1 MRNDI
6 FVHLL
11 KTGQPEVVTENDDG
25 SYSIFID
32 PALDYETQFSKYVH
46 AVKHINRHDFSRD
59 ITADQAERRTHEIN

>member
-6 FVHLL
+6 FVYFL

-32 PALDYETQFSKYVH
+32 PSLDYETQFSKYVH
-46 AVKHINRHDFSRD
+46 AVKHINRNDFRQG